1 VTPDTLLRWHRR
13 LVAGAWTYPH
23 RGTGRPPPDRE
34 LQPLIV
40 RLATENPRWGD
51 QRLQGELLRLG
62 VRASATAIR
71 TTPRRHELVLR
82 SLDPVQKNGSPT
94 APHSLVQ
101 RCSDQQRSEAKQ
113 SAPLLRNVALG
124 SRSGSRFRRLGGLVG
139 LAGDDVQVVDHRH
152 PAQVEQVPVDPE
164 VARAVALPAADVRQG
179 VLDGGALA
187 QPGTTGR
194 GLLRGAQLGQQPL
207 VGVDLDAAPPA
218 AGGAPLPQRAGL
230 ADRCGEL
237 DPAARGQTAW

>member
-71 TTPRRHELVLR
+71 TTPRRHEL
-82 SLDPVQKNGSPT
+82 
-94 APHSLVQ
+94 
-101 RCSDQQRSEAKQ
+101 
-113 SAPLLRNVALG
+113 G

-139 LAGDDVQVVDHRH
+139 LARDDVQVVDHRH

-207 VGVDLDAAPPA
+207 VGVDLDAPPPA